1 MNILKRLKSSL
12 FEDSKNIMEQAARVK
27 EIKHLHRKRT
37 QKCLFSKIR
46 LKTVKRMVK
55 ENIYG
60 RKVFCR
66 IDPRLA
72 VNRKKEEL
80 LKRYYMR
87 KNIFLNQ

>member
-1 MNILKRLKSSL
+1 MSL
-12 FEDSKNIMEQAARVK
+12 FKKLDQ
-27 EIKHLHRKRT
+27 
-37 QKCLFSKIR
+37 
-46 LKTVKRMVK
+46 TVKRMVK

-66 IDPRLA
+66 IDPCLA

-87 KNIFLNQ
+87 KDIFLNQ

>member
-1 MNILKRLKSSL
+1 
-12 FEDSKNIMEQAARVK
+12 MEQAARVK

-37 QKCLFSKIR
+37 QKCLFSEIG

-80 LKRYYMR
+80 LKRYYTR
-87 KNIFLNQ
+87 NDIFINQ

>member
-1 MNILKRLKSSL
+1 
-12 FEDSKNIMEQAARVK
+12 MEQAARVK

-60 RKVFCR
+60 RKIFCR
-66 IDPRLA
+66 TDPRLA

-87 KNIFLNQ
+87 KDIFLNQ

>member
-1 MNILKRLKSSL
+1 
-12 FEDSKNIMEQAARVK
+12 MEQAARVK
-27 EIKHLHRKRT
+27 EIKHLHRKRDT
-37 QKCLFSKIR
+37 KLSLFKK
-46 LKTVKRMVK
+46 LDQTVKKMVK

-60 RKVFCR
+60 RKIFCR

-87 KNIFLNQ
+87 KDIFLNQ

>member
-1 MNILKRLKSSL
+1 
-12 FEDSKNIMEQAARVK
+12 MEQAARVK

-37 QKCLFSKIR
+37 QKCLFSEIG
-46 LKTVKRMVK
+46 LKTVKEMVK

-72 VNRKKEEL
+72 VTRKKEEPL
-80 LKRYYMR
+80 ERYYMR
-87 KNIFLNQ
+87 KNIFLHQ

>member
-1 MNILKRLKSSL
+1 MSL
-12 FEDSKNIMEQAARVK
+12 F
-27 EIKHLHRKRT
+27 
-37 QKCLFSKIR
+37 KIR

-60 RKVFCR
+60 RKIVYI

-80 LKRYYMR
+80 LKRYNMR
-87 KNIFLNQ
+87 KDIFLNQ